1 MKKNK
6 EKAMI
11 NAYASH
17 QPGEPLQPFRYK
29 PGPLN
34 VDEVEISVDYC
45 GICHSDL
52 SMIDNAWGMTTY
64 PLVPGH
70 EVIGKIN
77 NVGQDVT
84 ELSIGDT
91 VGLGWHAGYC
101 STCASCLAGHY
112 NLCQNATASI
122 VGHHGGFA
130 DYVRA
135 KANSV
140 FILPDRLDQQS
151 AGPLFCGGI
160 TVFNPLITFSVKPTD
175 RVAVIGVG
183 GLGHLACQ
191 FLNAWGCEVT
201 AFTSTPNKKTVLKKL
216 GVHRIIDSTDSEAIE
231 QVAGQ
236 FDFILSTV
244 NVKLDWNHYLGAL
257 KPNGRLHIVGGVL
270 EPLDLSAF
278 ALIMGQRQVSGSPV
292 GPPSNIRK
300 MLDFCALHKIKPVI
314 ETFAMK
320 DVNQALNHLR
330 AGKARYRIVL
340 TNK

>member
-17 QPGEPLQPFRYK
+17 QPGEPLKPFRYK

-34 VDEVEISVDYC
+34 ADEVEISIDYC

-101 STCASCLAGHY
+101 STCASCLAGHH

-201 AFTSTPNKKTVLKKL
+201 AFTSTPNKKTMLKKM
-216 GVHRIIDSTDSEAIE
+216 GVHRIIDSTNSEAIE

-244 NVKLDWNHYLGAL
+244 NVKLHWNHYLSAL
-257 KPNGRLHIVGGVL
+257 KPNGRLHIVGSVL

-292 GPPSNIRK
+292 GPPINIQK
-300 MLDFCALHKIKPVI
+300 MLDFCALHKIRPVI

-320 DVNQALNHLR
+320 DVNQALDHLR

>member
-34 VDEVEISVDYC
+34 ADEVEISVDYC

-84 ELSIGDT
+84 ELSIGDK

-101 STCASCLAGHY
+101 STCASCLAGHH

-160 TVFNPLITFSVKPTD
+160 TVFNPLITFNVKPTD

-201 AFTSTPNKKTVLKKL
+201 AFTSTPNKKTMLKKL

-300 MLDFCALHKIKPVI
+300 MLAFCALHKIKPVI

-320 DVNQALNHLR
+320 DVNQALDHLR